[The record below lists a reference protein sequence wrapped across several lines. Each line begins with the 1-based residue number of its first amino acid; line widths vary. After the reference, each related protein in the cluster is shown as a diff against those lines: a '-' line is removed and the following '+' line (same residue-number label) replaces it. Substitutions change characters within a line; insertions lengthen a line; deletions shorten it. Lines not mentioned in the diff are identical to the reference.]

1 MIEILFLCLVIWII
15 YAWKT
20 GKFSNEY
27 QEKNNAEFKKA
38 WNELKQ
44 SFKPKTKVPSLLDSY
59 EPHYFL
65 NKKQRKK
72 LKKER
77 EKHAETLAKKFNT
90 RSLVQDEKLKE
101 QAKQDYEYTL
111 RLRNK
116 SKFDTNLYNSPDDLP
131 DIPSY
136 RYVIEY
142 KNGKGN
148 ETVRGIDILAVHK
161 HSNNRWYFLADTD
174 EGERTFKSQRVIRLK
189 DQWSQQI
196 FATSKN
202 IRKHLLSEYDVIEDD
217 FFDEY

>member
-20 GKFSNEY
+20 GKFSKEY
-27 QEKNNAEFKKA
+27 QQKSNAELKQA

-44 SFKPKTKVPSLLDSY
+44 SFKQKDI
-59 EPHYFL
+59 
-65 NKKQRKK
+65 Q
-72 LKKER
+72 
-77 EKHAETLAKKFNT
+77 ADAKN
-90 RSLVQDEKLKE
+90 EKLKI
-101 QAKQDYEYTL
+101 QIQQDYEYTL
-111 RLRNK
+111 SLRNN